1 MQKSTANM
9 KLNKDITTLKVSG
22 FDLILL
28 SKLLADLHSRLPVFS
43 QSRIMVNDAHCF
55 YVFLNLK
62 NSEVAERLQE
72 ISPYPLGAPEP

>member
-9 KLNKDITTLKVSG
+9 KLNKDVTTLKVSS

-28 SKLLADLHSRLPVFS
+28 SKVLADLHARFNIFS
-43 QSRIMVNDAHCF
+43 QSRIMVNDARCF
-55 YVFLNLK
+55 FCFVNLK

-72 ISPYPLGAPEP
+72 ISPYPLGA